1 MDLGWF
7 VWSTLNLDFTQ
18 TVDKSRELLGYSR
31 STFPDERT
39 SSRLMLASRGP
50 NKSLSIV
57 SVILELVPR
66 KGGGN
71 MGLVLA
77 LADGQESHMI
87 LLCDRVSSVSPRDR
101 FKHFITLIRNSEWL
115 LTDMDT
121 FSGMALIF
129 LSLALVN
136 LGHQN
141 ETSRRS
147 PRSRID
153 PSYDDPWQFNKRN
166 SLRILVSPL
175 QLSTSLTRLN
185 WFSSD

>member
-1 MDLGWF
+1 MQKRWWVRIIRRVLYNMDLGWF

-18 TVDKSRELLGYSR
+18 TVDKSREFLGYSR
-31 STFPDERT
+31 STLPDERT

-50 NKSLSIV
+50 SKSLSIV

-77 LADGQESHMI
+77 LALADGQELHMI

-115 LTDMDT
+115 RILIYLSNLTDMDT

-136 LGHQN
+136 
-141 ETSRRS
+141 ETSRHGL
-147 PRSRID
+147 PA
-153 PSYDDPWQFNKRN
+153 
-166 SLRILVSPL
+166 LV
-175 QLSTSLTRLN
+175 
-185 WFSSD
+185 